1 MGIESENE
9 RYSFNRGLVYIDQVG
24 RSINETYTLPV
35 GKRSK
40 YVNKANENT
49 FVYRN
54 ADDRL
59 LKVICRAY
67 DDGVAFRY
75 ELDNQ
80 ESLTIRHELTECNL
94 SAGTHT

>member
-40 YVNKANENT
+40 YVNKANKNT
-49 FVYRN
+49 
-54 ADDRL
+54 
-59 LKVICRAY
+59 
-67 DDGVAFRY
+67 
-75 ELDNQ
+75 
-80 ESLTIRHELTECNL
+80 
-94 SAGTHT
+94 